1 MPGDETTL
9 AYFDTTIA
17 TSASPADAFRY
28 LADFSNAAEW
38 DPNVLRAVRLDDGPV
53 AEGARFRV
61 ELSLGRRTV
70 PILYTLESCEPD
82 RLLVFR
88 ADEPWFRS
96 LDTIEL
102 TPRPGGTQIHY
113 DADLRLEGM
122 AFLFDPLVHL
132 GFQFSGQ
139 RSADGL
145 RRTLNA
151 LPPSHAHS
159 PSGPRLVSDEDGAE
173 GASSVQSPQREVGP
187 KSI

>member
-1 MPGDETTL
+1 M

-17 TSASPADAFRY
+17 TSASPGDAFRY
-28 LADFSNAAEW
+28 LSDFSNAAEW
-38 DPNVLRAVRLDDGPV
+38 DPSVPRAVRLDDGPI

-61 ELSLGRRTV
+61 ELSLGRRSV
-70 PILYTLESCEPD
+70 PILYTLERCEPD

-102 TPRPGGTQIHY
+102 APRPGGTQIHY

-122 AFLFDPLVHL
+122 AFLLDPLVHL
-132 GFQFSGQ
+132 GFQLSGQ

-145 RRTLNA
+145 RRALNTLPRGDA
-151 LPPSHAHS
+151 QS
-159 PSGPRLVSDEDGAE
+159 PNGPRLVPDEDAAE
-173 GASSVQSPQREVGP
+173 AAASDPAPQSEAGP
-187 KSI
+187 

>member
-1 MPGDETTL
+1 M

-17 TSASPADAFRY
+17 TGALPGDAFRY

-38 DPNVLRAVRLDDGPV
+38 DPSVPRAVRLDEGPIG
-53 AEGARFRV
+53 EGTRFRV
-61 ELSLGRRTV
+61 ELSLGRRSV
-70 PILYTLESCEPD
+70 PILYTLERCEPD

-113 DADLRLEGM
+113 DADLRLEGL

-132 GFQFSGQ
+132 GFQLSGQ

-145 RRTLNA
+145 RRALNA
-151 LPPSHAHS
+151 LPRGDEQS
-159 PSGPRLVSDEDGAE
+159 PNGPRLVADEE
-173 GASSVQSPQREVGP
+173 GVEPAPAREAGP
-187 KSI
+187 KSA